1 MKAKGIMRRIDRR
14 GSVVL
19 PNELRVQ
26 LIISKGI
33 KGIWFQMYADG
44 SMIALAEY
52 VKGGLT
58 CGGR

>member
-33 KGIWFQMYADG
+33 RLQMYADG
-44 SMIALAEY
+44 SMIVLAEY